1 LRKSKI
7 AVNLLI
13 TILLVGSIA
22 VISFN
27 AFQSSSKNDASK
39 LVYGLTLVPVPGADV
54 SASGD
59 NGSGAT
65 IADNQGMYDITTYL
79 ATGSYSV
86 TASANGFIDQALDDV
101 NVTGG
106 LETTGQNIVMNVSA
120 GISGKVTDAATGLP
134 ISDAIVTVYGD
145 QATFTDVNGNYQIT
159 QNLEPGTYNVT
170 AEAFLGGYLDATDTA
185 ITLTAGSITANVNFA
200 LAKSGAIIGTVTDA
214 NTHAALKG
222 ILVEGESSDGV
233 YSAVADTNS
242 SGQYTLNTNL
252 PTGTYNLTEFFPTGY
267 LTTTVQGIAVTTGQT
282 TTENI
287 ALNPSGVIS
296 GTVTNVANGAPLS
309 GADIIVTDLS
319 DNFVGDATT
328 DSSGNYQV
336 NTNLVTGSYVV
347 EAFYGESLLTYP
359 SNVAVVAGTATTGI
373 NFQFAVTASGTIT
386 GRVTSST
393 GGPIADAS
401 VSAEGAGGFGSNST
415 DINGNYIISTGL
427 GTGTYTVSVSV
438 TGYGSQQQA
447 GVAVTINT
455 VTSGIN
461 FVLTPLPTGSISGQV
476 LAAQANP
483 FPTPTPS
490 PTPTPAPTA
499 TPTPAP
505 TASPTPAPTASPTP
519 APTASPT
526 PGPTASPTPAPTA
539 APTPVATPTPT
550 PAPTQSQTQDTIVIY
565 NAVGGTTDPLEGTTT
580 AADGSSFTIT
590 ATAGAGFVFDS
601 WSVATASG
609 GVTYTDNPL
618 TLTLNGSLGIQP
630 VFDPVVFVSPATTS
644 ETPAQLA
651 TNAIVVLVASTGGTT
666 SPAPGYY
673 SMTDATNLNITAIPA
688 SGWTFD
694 HWVIGGTPLTHGAY
708 SFTDTPTNNP
718 YNVNHGYGN
727 TYYYQPIFKPI
738 STSTTPTPKVN
749 EFSSATAVIMAL
761 ILLIA
766 ASGTYAYTRRA
777 KK

>member
-296 GTVTNVANGAPLS
+296 GTVTNVAN
-309 GADIIVTDLS
+309 
-319 DNFVGDATT
+319 
-328 DSSGNYQV
+328 
-336 NTNLVTGSYVV
+336 
-347 EAFYGESLLTYP
+347 
-359 SNVAVVAGTATTGI
+359 
-373 NFQFAVTASGTIT
+373 
-386 GRVTSST
+386 
-393 GGPIADAS
+393 
-401 VSAEGAGGFGSNST
+401 
-415 DINGNYIISTGL
+415 
-427 GTGTYTVSVSV
+427 
-438 TGYGSQQQA
+438 
-447 GVAVTINT
+447 
-455 VTSGIN
+455 
-461 FVLTPLPTGSISGQV
+461 
-476 LAAQANP
+476 
-483 FPTPTPS
+483 
-490 PTPTPAPTA
+490 
-499 TPTPAP
+499 
-505 TASPTPAPTASPTP
+505 
-519 APTASPT
+519 
-526 PGPTASPTPAPTA
+526 
-539 APTPVATPTPT
+539 
-550 PAPTQSQTQDTIVIY
+550 
-565 NAVGGTTDPLEGTTT
+565 
-580 AADGSSFTIT
+580 
-590 ATAGAGFVFDS
+590 
-601 WSVATASG
+601 
-609 GVTYTDNPL
+609 
-618 TLTLNGSLGIQP
+618 
-630 VFDPVVFVSPATTS
+630 
-644 ETPAQLA
+644 
-651 TNAIVVLVASTGGTT
+651 
-666 SPAPGYY
+666 
-673 SMTDATNLNITAIPA
+673 
-688 SGWTFD
+688 
-694 HWVIGGTPLTHGAY
+694 
-708 SFTDTPTNNP
+708 
-718 YNVNHGYGN
+718 
-727 TYYYQPIFKPI
+727 
-738 STSTTPTPKVN
+738 
-749 EFSSATAVIMAL
+749 
-761 ILLIA
+761 
-766 ASGTYAYTRRA
+766 
-777 KK
+777 